1 MEKQTERDYE
11 NQGKKMNI
19 EIFYNNINIVYIESI
34 NSRCINDED
43 NFVNCKWWLI
53 LYVRRKKNIHQS
65 KTY

>member
-19 EIFYNNINIVYIESI
+19 EIFYNINIVYIESI

-43 NFVNCKWWLI
+43 NFVNCKW
-53 LYVRRKKNIHQS
+53 
-65 KTY
+65 

>member
-43 NFVNCKWWLI
+43 NFVNCKW
-53 LYVRRKKNIHQS
+53 
-65 KTY
+65 